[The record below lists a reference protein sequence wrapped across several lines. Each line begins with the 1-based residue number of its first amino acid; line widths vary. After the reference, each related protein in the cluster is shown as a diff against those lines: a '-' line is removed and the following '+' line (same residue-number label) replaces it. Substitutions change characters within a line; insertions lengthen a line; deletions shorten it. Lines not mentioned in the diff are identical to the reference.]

1 MQSRLKNQILILII
15 LCSALIAEEITLDVY
30 LQKVIQASSERYEVG
45 LQTDE
50 LDAQKRQL
58 TAGYFPALSYSL
70 NLSQSEQGPR
80 DVFVGSV
87 PISQPA
93 TTYEYHSTALNLS
106 QQFFDWGNSFRKK
119 ERLKLNKDAIE
130 SDFLRCARML
140 AEQALI
146 LYFQL
151 VEANEILE
159 ILKQELSE
167 IQILQKHL
175 KNFVGRGVKP
185 PMEKLRMDITLNE
198 VMSKI
203 NSQKFKVAQFWAEVS
218 FLINEPIDT
227 ALTLLL
233 PADFEQLIEF
243 NLSIPNPTSN
253 YLIDQI
259 KINELELSILKWDRM
274 PDMYFNAGYSRG
286 NTFFKSLYTD
296 FDKDWYMHFSL
307 SLSLPLFIN
316 RQYSLQETRKRIQI
330 LRITCQLDDEKK
342 KIDKQLYILVKQIKT
357 DKEQI
362 ALMEENVK
370 NYENIF
376 THELDRYN
384 SGLIEYH
391 ILKDAKNILL
401 QSKQSQI
408 SLKYNYIVNIE
419 KLKLLL
425 GEWDEA
431 ILTTIE
437 K

>member
-1 MQSRLKNQILILII
+1 MLII

-30 LQKVIQASSERYEVG
+30 LQKVIRASYERYEVG
-45 LQTDE
+45 MQIDE
-50 LDAQKRQL
+50 IDAQKSQL

-130 SDFLRCARML
+130 SDFLQRARTL
-140 AEQALI
+140 TEQALT
-146 LYFQL
+146 LYFIL

-159 ILKQELSE
+159 ILKLELSE
-167 IQILQKHL
+167 TQKLQNHL
-175 KNFVGRGVKP
+175 KNLVGRGVKP
-185 PMEKLRMDITLNE
+185 PMDKLRMDITLNE
-198 VMSKI
+198 MLSKI
-203 NSQKFKVAQFWAEVS
+203 NSQKFRVAQFRADVS
-218 FLINEPIDT
+218 FLINEPMDT
-227 ALTLLL
+227 ALTLIP
-233 PADFEQLIEF
+233 PADFEQLIEY
-243 NLSIPNPTSN
+243 NLSISNPTSN
-253 YLIDQI
+253 YLTDQI

-274 PDMYFNAGYSRG
+274 PDMYFNTGYSRG
-286 NTFFKSLYTD
+286 NTFLKSLYTD

-307 SLSLPLFIN
+307 SLSLPLFKN

-330 LRITCQLDDEKK
+330 LRITRQLDDEKK
-342 KIDKQLYILVKQIKT
+342 KSDKQVYILVKQIQK
-357 DKEQI
+357 DNEQI
-362 ALMEENVK
+362 ALQEENIK
-370 NYENIF
+370 NYEKIF
-376 THELDRYN
+376 AHELDRYN
-384 SGLIEYH
+384 SGLIEYQ

-401 QSKQSQI
+401 QSRQSQI
-408 SLKYNYIVNIE
+408 SLKYNYIENKE

>member
-1 MQSRLKNQILILII
+1 MLII

-30 LQKVIQASSERYEVG
+30 LQKVIQASYERYEVG

-50 LDAQKRQL
+50 IDAQKRQL
-58 TAGYFPALSYSL
+58 IAGYFPALSYSL

-130 SDFLRCARML
+130 SDFMLRARTL
-140 AEQALI
+140 TEQALI

-167 IQILQKHL
+167 TQILQKHL
-175 KNFVGRGVKP
+175 KNLVERGVKP
-185 PMEKLRMDITLNE
+185 PMDKLQMDITLNE

-203 NSQKFKVAQFWAEVS
+203 NSQEFRVAQYRAEVS

-227 ALTLLL
+227 AFTLLP
-233 PADFEQLIEF
+233 PAEFEQLIEF
-243 NLSIPNPTSN
+243 NPSIPNPASN
-253 YLIDQI
+253 YLTDQI

-274 PDMYFNAGYSRG
+274 PDVYFNAGYSRG
-286 NTFFKSLYTD
+286 NTFFKSLYTN

-307 SLSLPLFIN
+307 SLSLPLFKN
-316 RQYSLQETRKRIQI
+316 RQYSLQETRKWIQI
-330 LRITCQLDDEKK
+330 LRLTQQLDIEKK
-342 KIDKQLYILVKQIKT
+342 KIDKQVYILLKQIQK

-362 ALMEENVK
+362 VLQEENIK

-384 SGLIEYH
+384 SGLIDYR

-401 QSKQSQI
+401 QSRQSQI
-408 SLKYNYIVNIE
+408 SLKYSSIGNKE

-431 ILTTIE
+431 ILAIIE